1 MDSVVWLFLGIFLI
15 FSEKLFFRIV
25 RESRLRRKL
34 HGKQGKPIR
43 KSSLEKILGRLAL
56 ENSFKFM
63 EN

>member
-1 MDSVVWLFLGIFLI
+1 MDSVMWLFLG
-15 FSEKLFFRIV
+15 
-25 RESRLRRKL
+25 SRLRRKL

-43 KSSLEKILGRLAL
+43 KCSLEKILGRLAL